1 MNQFPAPAS
10 PLLGIDTLSQP
21 LAETGTLGRPAREIS
36 QTKFLEGLGLD
47 VAIQAPQNLDVSLD
61 VVCRENA
68 PPVENQ
74 RLAMDQGGGEFA
86 LLLEL
91 FGMSCTQRICTR
103 TSEERDF
110 H

>member
-21 LAETGTLGRPAREIS
+21 LAGTGTPGRPAREIS

-47 VAIQAPQNLDVSLD
+47 VATQAPQNLDVSLD
-61 VVCRENA
+61 VVFRENA

-74 RLAMDQGGGEFA
+74 RFAVDQGSGEFA
-86 LLLEL
+86 LLRER
-91 FGMSCTQRICTR
+91 FGMSCTHRIRTR
-103 TSEERDF
+103 TSE
-110 H
+110 